1 MKRLLMLLTLLIPV
15 FLVAQGA
22 GDAGILYTLA
32 NGTLTSDAQGTYYEF
47 DVMAQMTPSNHA
59 QTRLGTG
66 IFMLEYSWPDEWPF
80 GSAFGTYIE
89 DSGNVVVSK
98 GTLLQDLVLPPP
110 YPTFVIYTLNIVDST
125 PHVLSVTFLFEQT
138 QGMGAILPVVP
149 TQLVHIKMTVQNPEI
164 AARVCFWPDLMVN
177 NETFY
182 DDEATWYDPIETG
195 SCITQ
200 DPPLPVE
207 LSYFSCVM
215 SNTNAAVNLTWV
227 TQTETNMVGF
237 RVIRGE
243 SNVLEEAVDQ
253 GVLVAA
259 TNTSNENVYYWSDT
273 EILSDHTYNYW
284 LEAQDMDGT
293 SQFYGPTSIT
303 TPSQNINAPNI
314 PLATGLTSIYPNP
327 FNPDL
332 TIHYTLERS
341 CPVQIYIT
349 NIRGQIVKELVNAAK
364 DRGTYKFI
372 WDGTDSSGRPCSSG
386 VFYIKMLAG
395 GKEYNKKAVL
405 LK

>member
-1 MKRLLMLLTLLIPV
+1 MKHLVILLLMLIPA
-15 FLVAQGA
+15 FLVGV
-22 GDAGILYTLA
+22 GITYTMA
-32 NGTLTSDAQGTYYEF
+32 NGMFTSSLGQTYFEF
-47 DVMAQMTPSNHA
+47 DVMVQATETG
-59 QTRLGTG
+59 TRLGDG
-66 IFMLEYSWPDEWPF
+66 IVFLEYSTE
-80 GSAFGTYIE
+80 AFGETV
-89 DSGNVVVSK
+89 DFFGNITVTK
-98 GTLLQDLVLPPP
+98 GLLLQDLTLPPP
-110 YPTFVIYTLNIVDST
+110 FPPMVMYDLYKNDSLTDVVSFTFEYMQSTGYGSLLTTDPQQLTHVKIEVIDTD
-125 PHVLSVTFLFEQT
+125 
-138 QGMGAILPVVP
+138 
-149 TQLVHIKMTVQNPEI
+149 VQ
-164 AARVCFWPDLMVN
+164 AWVCFWPDVMSG
-177 NETFY
+177 ETYY
-182 DDEATWYDPIETG
+182 DDHNTIYDPIDVG
-195 SCITQ
+195 NCLYQ

-243 SNVLEEAVDQ
+243 SNVLEEAADQ

-314 PLATGLTSIYPNP
+314 PLVTGLTSVYPNP

-332 TIHYTLERS
+332 TIHYTVERS